1 MTSMPPSE
9 SGSEQDPAARRLLA
23 PIEEFQRRRSANDAR
38 IRGEALDNGL
48 EIAAERTAIY
58 IDLVARWAV
67 REHQRLGY
75 DRPFAVVALGGTGRG
90 ELTPCSDLDFAFLF
104 DDRIEG
110 NAFLLELQR
119 QTLHSGEFEKE
130 HGFGISALPFN
141 LDDVLALDGK
151 QLNSFL
157 DMRPVHDPDM
167 LSQRF
172 RIRIAETSDPFE
184 HFLHVHGFWK
194 NQWEKASTECERLDR
209 FDIKNDGLRVFLAG
223 VWTLASTTF
232 VHSHDVYRGL
242 EDPRDLAAYG
252 FLLRVR
258 SFVHSRR
265 PKHGKATLG
274 GNHPEDVLNFD
285 DFNSFGELLGPGADE
300 QVKFEF
306 ASQVRSRLLSARRR
320 VAQFTN
326 GIIGRELARGRERRP
341 GSPVIYGV
349 GGLRLRTHNFV
360 KTPVEQSR
368 MALSLLLSS
377 QRYGVPIDQAE
388 LEGLFRNAGDWLTPV
403 PELSALFYEPRGS
416 LAGTFE
422 FLSRVDGAEDR
433 LFPGYARFEGSLD
446 DRVLTERRALRSALE
461 RDKMRALESLV
472 REGQSILSEQ
482 GTHSGKVDPFRVM
495 SIGVE
500 AALLDPDHLAA
511 VKLALKTKRLPLTP
525 EDERLRADGSRPLHE
540 RFSTGLSGIP
550 LAQYYQHCFAGC
562 DFSRVTLDVAQFLV
576 AQRRAF
582 KEHAAAALNDPERV
596 RQLQTLCRTE
606 PRLRA
611 LFVFTCADR
620 AYWESEADDPA
631 RWRNTRELYWKT
643 LRQFYPGSVPTN
655 TLGSSGYT
663 REEMEILRDFGDDFF
678 SGLYGTHAN
687 RFGAHLLRLA
697 QEPGFSTPKAV
708 IIREGASMILGIAT
722 RDFRGLAA
730 CISGALWR
738 LGVPLRQAHLFSAAK
753 YGLALDFFHLARM
766 NKALGSPELRVI
778 EDAIQRRLHIGAEPE
793 MAVASGAES
802 LDLSEIRP
810 DLYSLQAETSGEI
823 GSFIYL
829 LTFAVF
835 RHLGGNVFGLAAHA
849 AKGGER
855 RSKVTVY
862 HSLPPN
868 LDLASAR
875 GILRQTIEAR

>member
-1 MTSMPPSE
+1 MSPKAPSE
-9 SGSEQDPAARRLLA
+9 AAPGVPLVEQDDVTS
-23 PIEEFQRRRSANDAR
+23 IEEFRTLLAANDAR
-38 IRGEALDNGL
+38 IREETLDNGR
-48 EIAAERTAIY
+48 EIAAERTSIY
-58 IDLVARWAV
+58 TDSVARWAA
-67 REHQRLGY
+67 RQHAQMGY

-110 NAFLLELQR
+110 NSFLLELQR
-119 QTLHSGEFEKE
+119 QTLHSGEFERA
-130 HGFGISALPFN
+130 HGFGIAALPFN
-141 LDDVLALDGK
+141 LDDVVAMDGK

-157 DMRPVHDPDM
+157 DMRPIHDPGM

-172 RIRIAETSDPFE
+172 RSRIAETNDPFE

-194 NQWEKASTECERLDR
+194 NQWEKASGECERLDR

-223 VWTLASTTF
+223 VWTLASKTF
-232 VHSHDVYRGL
+232 VHSHEIYRTM

-252 FLLRVR
+252 FLLRIR

-265 PKHGKATLG
+265 SKHGKATLG
-274 GNHPEDVLNFD
+274 GNHPEDVLTFD
-285 DFNSFGELLGPGADE
+285 DFQSFGELLGPGVDE

-326 GIIGRELARGRERRP
+326 GVIGRELARGRERRP

-349 GGLRLRTHNFV
+349 GGLRLRAHHFV
-360 KTPVEQSR
+360 KTSVEQSR

-403 PELSALFYEPRGS
+403 PELSALFYEPHGS
-416 LAGTFE
+416 LAGSFD

-482 GTHSGKVDPFRVM
+482 GAHGGKLDPFRVM
-495 SIGVE
+495 SVGVE

-511 VKLALKTKRLPLTP
+511 VKLALKTKRLPLTL
-525 EDERLRADGSRPLHE
+525 EDEQLRADVSKPLHE
-540 RFSTGLSGIP
+540 RFSTGFSGIP
-550 LAQYYQHCFAGC
+550 LSQYYRQCFAGC
-562 DFSRVTLDVAQFLV
+562 EFSPVTLEVAQFLV

-582 KEHAAAALNDPERV
+582 KLHAAAALNDPERV
-596 RQLQTLCRTE
+596 RELLALCQTE
-606 PRLRA
+606 SRLRA

-620 AYWESEADDPA
+620 AFWESEADDPA

-643 LRQFYPGSVPTN
+643 LRQFYPDRAPTN
-655 TLGSSGYT
+655 TLSASGYT
-663 REEMEILRDFGDDFF
+663 REEMEILKDFGEDFF

-697 QEPGFSTPKAV
+697 QDPEFSAPKAA
-708 IIREGASMILGIAT
+708 ILREGASTILGIAT

-753 YGLALDFFHLARM
+753 HGLALDFFHLARM
-766 NKALGSPELRVI
+766 NKVLGAPELRGI
-778 EDAIQRRLHIGAEPE
+778 EDAIQRRMHIGEQPE

-810 DLYSLQAETSGEI
+810 GLYSLQAETSGEI

-849 AKGGER
+849 AKGGEG
-855 RSKVTVY
+855 RSKVMVY

-868 LDLASAR
+868 LDLPAAR
-875 GILRQTIEAR
+875 AILRQTIEAR